1 MSIQSLPEPD
11 NIAREHSEK
20 LQSLIADR
28 IGSDR
33 YSFAD
38 FMQCAL
44 YEPGLGYYMAGAQ
57 KFGEHGDFITAPE
70 LSPLFGQSIAH
81 ACRSLF
87 SELPTQI
94 LELGA
99 GSGKLAHSVIV
110 SMPDIENLL
119 YWILE
124 PSAELQRR
132 QQQYL
137 QSTLSPAQFATVRW
151 LNTLPASFSGVVLA
165 NEVMDALPVERV
177 QLYNTLQQTCVQQSK
192 GRFDTCYREAPEH
205 LQTEFARLQNELVDA
220 LPQGYQTEIAML
232 LEPWI
237 AALADTV
244 DKGVVLLIDYGY
256 PRQEYYAAERVQG
269 TLACYYQHH
278 MHDDVYWWPGLQDI
292 TAHVDFTRV
301 VECGAANDLEL
312 LGYTSQA
319 SFLLDNALM
328 DYLQEASNQCD
339 TELEQYRL
347 SQAVK
352 KLTLPGEMGER
363 FQVMALGKAVK
374 NAPSGF
380 ALQELSYRL

>member
-1 MSIQSLPEPD
+1 MSINSLPTPG

-28 IGSDR
+28 IGNGSC
-33 YSFAD
+33 SFAD
-38 FMQCAL
+38 FMQYAL

-57 KFGEHGDFITAPE
+57 KFGEQGDFITAPE

-81 ACRSLF
+81 ACRSVF
-87 SELPTQI
+87 KELPANI

-99 GSGKLAHSVIV
+99 GSGKLAHSVV
-110 SMPDIENLL
+110 ASMSDVRQLR

-137 QSTLSPAQFATVRW
+137 ENMLSSEQFASISW
-151 LNTLPASFSGVVLA
+151 LSSLPSGFSGVVLA

-177 QLYNTLQQTCVQQSK
+177 QFGGNPQQLCVKRSGAGFETCS
-192 GRFDTCYREAPEH
+192 REAPEN
-205 LQTEFARLQNELVDA
+205 LQSELARLQSDLDEP
-220 LPQGYQTEIAML
+220 LPQGYQSEIAL
-232 LEPWI
+232 LLGPWI
-237 AALADTV
+237 AALATTL
-244 DKGVVLLIDYGY
+244 DKGVALLIDYGY
-256 PRQEYYAAERVQG
+256 PRREYYATERTQG

-278 MHDDVYWWPGLQDI
+278 MHEDVYWWPGLQDI
-292 TAHVDFTRV
+292 TAHVDFTRL
-301 VECGAANDLEL
+301 VENGAANDLEL

-328 DYLQEASNQCD
+328 DYLQIASNQCNSD
-339 TELEQYRL
+339 LEQLRL

-363 FQVMALGKAVK
+363 FQVMALGKGML